1 MSIEKTLIDDG
12 SFLVAK
18 EENRSWVQ
26 MFPIDQSKDAGVW
39 VIRYR
44 QDIRTF
50 RSTSFPLSTVSH
62 AASAKTLINPNTG
75 AQVSMY
81 LVGETITGIE
91 GGNRVVFDRVYAPEI
106 SDTETVSAQAIS
118 IPDWNG
124 LEEDGTY
131 SATIDNRRT
140 AIYTA
145 RKAIS
150 AISELEEVETIQ
162 TEDLKATIHGTL
174 DWDGTT
180 TLLTQSVDDI
190 WDDLYLTDVVSVQK
204 SSTKIRLNTIQDN
217 LNDVDISVSGL
228 SAGVGYIV
236 EKVNAE
242 DSSYA
247 EIEFVYSR
255 SLVDGVLT
263 LSSRDPKIIYTNTDG
278 NTAGFTADYC
288 TLSGPGG
295 PGGGAIG
302 VTKTSDV
309 SCGIYPPTP
318 TAPSSGVFLFR
329 CEVYIPSA
337 GGVSWVSVTGS
348 QGGGEA
354 ATSTKDA
361 WVPLSWLITGQF
373 SNSVKSIW
381 SSRGT
386 GSTGQVFYVRNI
398 KIETIERTLD
408 LSDTVAD
415 MATDIDLGGS
425 LQSIIKDSES
435 VRIRLLNSHGL
446 TTPAYLPDAHW
457 LSASVAGSLS
467 FTGHT
472 IVIDGPELAIKFNDN
487 RKAAEVTTNPQS
499 VRTLTVSGHGFIQG
513 DVVALFAGDTLVGVT
528 TCSFVVDTDNF
539 QIPANALPGKD
550 DIVTHVGDKST
561 QSTFSSYPQTV
572 LVTTTKK
579 VYIPGVTT
587 GVDTIDDIPVRQ
599 GLDTPQSWLI
609 AITESLATA
618 QIEGTIIEH
627 PYPGLYIATESEFA
641 MADVL
646 NQTDSFLADVD
657 GTLLLVDW

>member
-1 MSIEKTLIDDG
+1 MATERTFVNDG
-12 SFLVAK
+12 SYLNAV
-18 EENRSWVQ
+18 EEGRSWVQ
-26 MFPIDQSKDAGVW
+26 LFPADQSKDAGVW
-39 VIRYR
+39 VMRYK
-44 QDIRTF
+44 QDVKTF
-50 RSTSFPLSTVSH
+50 RSTSFPLTTITH
-62 AASAKTLINPNTG
+62 AASAKTLANPNTG
-75 AQVSMY
+75 AQVSFY
-81 LVGETITGIE
+81 LVGENITGIE
-91 GGNRVVFDRVYAPEI
+91 YGCIVNFERIYAPEI
-106 SDTETVSAQAIS
+106 GNIETVSSQSIS

-124 LEEDGTY
+124 LEESGTY

-145 RKAIS
+145 RKAVT

-180 TLLTQSVDDI
+180 TALTQSVDDI

-204 SSTKIRLNTIQDN
+204 SSTKIRLNTAEDSVDDI
-217 LNDVDISVSGL
+217 DISVSGL

-242 DSSYA
+242 DASYV
-247 EIEFVYSR
+247 EIEFVYTR
-255 SLVDGVLT
+255 SLVDGVMT

-278 NTAGFTADYC
+278 NTTGFTTSNC

-302 VTKTSDV
+302 VTIGSGVGTLTV
-309 SCGIYPPTP
+309 RLYPATP
-318 TAPSSGVFLFR
+318 TAPSSGVFLLR
-329 CEVYIPSA
+329 CEVYIPSS
-337 GGVSWVSVTGS
+337 GGVQQVYCSIDQPGSAVTG
-348 QGGGEA
+348 
-354 ATSTKDA
+354 KDA
-361 WVPLSWLITGQF
+361 WVPMSGLWSGIFT
-373 SNSVKSIW
+373 SNVKDIAGI
-381 SSRGT
+381 GT
-386 GSTGQVFYVRNI
+386 TGQVFYVRNI
-398 KIETIERTLD
+398 KFETIERTID
-408 LSDTVAD
+408 LSDTVAG
-415 MATDIDLGGS
+415 MITDIDLGGS
-425 LQSIIKDSES
+425 LQSIVKDSQS
-435 VRIRLLNSHGL
+435 VRIRPINTYGL
-446 TTPAYLPDAHW
+446 TTPEYAFDADW
-457 LSASVAGSLS
+457 CSVSVENSLS
-467 FTGHT
+467 FTGYSV
-472 IVIDGPELAIKFNDN
+472 VIDGSEIAINFTDN
-487 RKAAEVTTNPQS
+487 RQASEVTTNPQS
-499 VRTLTVSGHGFIQG
+499 VRTLTVSSHGFIQG
-513 DVVALFAGDTLVGVT
+513 DTVALFAGDALVGVT

-572 LVTTTKK
+572 LVTTRKK

-587 GVDTIDDIPVRQ
+587 GVDTLDDIPVRQ

-609 AITESLATA
+609 AITESLVTA

-646 NQTDSFLADVD
+646 NQTDSFLADID
-657 GTLLLVDW
+657 GTLLMIDW